1 MQAYEM
7 NNKATEGLA
16 KKLAVYRGAPPIQ
29 EPPVTKTPDYNSW
42 EDAKNAGDVQGMIY
56 HKLSHYQK
64 RVVNLSKEVYT
75 DIPIKEI
82 LKGIE
87 ELKVSVQQK
96 ADDVEM
102 LREAQR
108 RKIEKEY
115 KHIGGLT
122 GIRFIGAVE
131 EALSDYENW
140 DETFL
145 QAVADAQEEKRKYT
159 AYCNAR
165 DMYIEDNKDL
175 IEAEREKARK
185 EEFKQSGI
193 LEKLGIFTGDK
204 CDGEE

>member
-7 NNKATEGLA
+7 KNKATEGLA
-16 KKLAVYRGAPPIQ
+16 KKLAVYREAHPIQ
-29 EPPVTKTPDYNSW
+29 EPPVTKTHDYNSW
-42 EDAKNAGDVQGMIY
+42 EDAENAGDVQGMIY
-56 HKLSHYQK
+56 HKLLHYQK

-96 ADDVEM
+96 ADAVET

-108 RKIEKEY
+108 QRIEKEY
-115 KHIGGLT
+115 KQIGGLT
-122 GIRFIGAVE
+122 GIRPIGAIE
-131 EALSDYENW
+131 EALSDYEKG

-175 IEAEREKARK
+175 IEAEREKAREKTRK

-193 LEKLGIFTGDK
+193 LEMLGVST
-204 CDGEE
+204 GEE

>member
-16 KKLAVYRGAPPIQ
+16 KKMAVYREKNPLQGPS
-29 EPPVTKTPDYNSW
+29 VTKTRDFDTY
-42 EDAKNAGDVQGMIY
+42 EDAKNAGDVQGMLK
-56 HKLSHYQK
+56 HKLGNYRK
-64 RVVNLSKEVYT
+64 RVVNFSNEVYNT
-75 DIPIKEI
+75 LPIKDI
-82 LKGIE
+82 LKGVD

-96 ADDVEM
+96 ADAVET

-108 RKIEKEY
+108 QRIEKEY
-115 KHIGGLT
+115 KQIGGLT
-122 GIRFIGAVE
+122 GVRLIVAIE
-131 EALSDYENW
+131 EALSDYEKG

-175 IEAEREKARK
+175 IEAEREKAREKTRK

-193 LEKLGIFTGDK
+193 LEMLGVST
-204 CDGEE
+204 GEE

>member
-16 KKLAVYRGAPPIQ
+16 KKLAVYREAHSIQ
-29 EPPVTKTPDYNSW
+29 EPPVAKTHDYNSW

-122 GIRFIGAVE
+122 GIHFIEAVE
-131 EALSDYENW
+131 DALSDYEKG

-193 LEKLGIFTGDK
+193 LEMLGVST
-204 CDGEE
+204 GEE

>member
-7 NNKATEGLA
+7 KNKATEGLA
-16 KKLAVYRGAPPIQ
+16 KKLAVYREAHPIQ
-29 EPPVTKTPDYNSW
+29 EPPVTKTHDYNSW
-42 EDAKNAGDVQGMIY
+42 EDAENAGDVQGMIY
-56 HKLSHYQK
+56 HKLLHYQK

-96 ADDVEM
+96 ADAVET

-108 RKIEKEY
+108 QRIEKEY
-115 KHIGGLT
+115 KQIGGLT
-122 GIRFIGAVE
+122 GIRLIGAIE
-131 EALSDYENW
+131 EALSDYEKG

-175 IEAEREKARK
+175 IEAEREKAREKTRK

-193 LEKLGIFTGDK
+193 LEMLGVST
-204 CDGEE
+204 GEE

>member
-7 NNKATEGLA
+7 NNKAKEGLA
-16 KKLAVYRGAPPIQ
+16 KKLAVYREAHLIQ
-29 EPPVTKTPDYNSW
+29 EPPVTKTHDYNSW
-42 EDAKNAGDVQGMIY
+42 EDAKNAGDVQGMLY

-131 EALSDYENW
+131 EALSDYEKE

-193 LEKLGIFTGDK
+193 LETLGVST
-204 CDGEE
+204 GEE

>member
-16 KKLAVYRGAPPIQ
+16 KKLAVYREAHPIQ
-29 EPPVTKTPDYNSW
+29 ELPVTKTPDYNSW
-42 EDAKNAGDVQGMIY
+42 EDAKNAGDVKGMIY

-131 EALSDYENW
+131 DALSDYEKG

-145 QAVADAQEEKRKYT
+145 QAVADAQGEKRKYT

-193 LEKLGIFTGDK
+193 LEMLGVST
-204 CDGEE
+204 GEE

>member
-16 KKLAVYRGAPPIQ
+16 KKLAVYREAHSIQ
-29 EPPVTKTPDYNSW
+29 ELPVTKTPDYNSW
-42 EDAKNAGDVQGMIY
+42 EDAKNAEDVKGMIY
-56 HKLSHYQK
+56 HKLLHYQK

-122 GIRFIGAVE
+122 GIRFIRAVE
-131 EALSDYENW
+131 EALSDYEKW

-193 LEKLGIFTGDK
+193 LEMLGVST
-204 CDGEE
+204 GEE

>member
-1 MQAYEM
+1 MQEYEM

-16 KKLAVYRGAPPIQ
+16 KKLAAYREAYPIQ
-29 EPPVTKTPDYNSW
+29 EPPVIKTHDYNSW
-42 EDAKNAGDVQGMIY
+42 EDAKNAGDVQGMIH
-56 HKLSHYQK
+56 HKLLRYQK

-122 GIRFIGAVE
+122 GIRFIGEVE
-131 EALSDYENW
+131 EALSDYEKG

-145 QAVADAQEEKRKYT
+145 QAVADVQEEKRKYT

-193 LEKLGIFTGDK
+193 LEMLGVST
-204 CDGEE
+204 GEE

>member
-16 KKLAVYRGAPPIQ
+16 KKLAVYREAHPIQ
-29 EPPVTKTPDYNSW
+29 EPPVTKTHDYDTY
-42 EDAKNAGDVQGMIY
+42 EDAKKAGDVQGMLY
-56 HKLSHYQK
+56 HKLARYRK
-64 RVVNLSKEVYT
+64 KVVNLSKEVYT

-96 ADDVEM
+96 ADDVET

-122 GIRFIGAVE
+122 GIRFIEAVE
-131 EALSDYENW
+131 EALSDYEKG

-193 LEKLGIFTGDK
+193 LEMLGVSIGDQL
-204 CDGEE
+204 

>member
-1 MQAYEM
+1 MQAYER

-16 KKLAVYRGAPPIQ
+16 KKLAVYREAHPIQ
-29 EPPVTKTPDYNSW
+29 EPPVIKTPDYNSW
-42 EDAKNAGDVQGMIY
+42 EDAKNAGDVQGMVY
-56 HKLSHYQK
+56 HKLLHYQK

-122 GIRFIGAVE
+122 GIRFIGEVE
-131 EALSDYENW
+131 EALSDYEKW

-193 LEKLGIFTGDK
+193 LEMLGVST
-204 CDGEE
+204 GEE

>member
-7 NNKATEGLA
+7 KNKATEGLA
-16 KKLAVYRGAPPIQ
+16 KKLAVYREAHPIQ
-29 EPPVTKTPDYNSW
+29 EPPVTKTHDYNSW
-42 EDAKNAGDVQGMIY
+42 EDAENAGDVQGMIY
-56 HKLSHYQK
+56 HKLLHYQK

-96 ADDVEM
+96 ADAVET

-108 RKIEKEY
+108 QRIEKEY
-115 KHIGGLT
+115 KQIGGLT
-122 GIRFIGAVE
+122 GIRLIGAIE
-131 EALSDYENW
+131 EALSDYEKG

-145 QAVADAQEEKRKYT
+145 QAAADAQEEKRKYT

-175 IEAEREKARK
+175 IEAEREKTRK

-193 LEKLGIFTGDK
+193 LEMLGVST
-204 CDGEE
+204 GEE